1 MNVFS
6 DLAWAPQRP
15 DSAVFLIRAGLSL
28 SLSRNSQYC
37 SYLLQLLQSTCRAL
51 SPSFSFSEDEKW
63 SERTGWREETWL
75 LASRTLSGS
84 ILNTLTV
91 SKLWIVR
98 VIRIILI

>member
-37 SYLLQLLQSTCRAL
+37 SYLLQLLHLQSVDL
-51 SPSFSFSEDEKW
+51 QGVVPQ
-63 SERTGWREETWL
+63 L
-75 LASRTLSGS
+75 
-84 ILNTLTV
+84 
-91 SKLWIVR
+91 
-98 VIRIILI
+98 